1 MSLNTHRPN
10 YTFLPPW
17 IMKNRLAHDNN
28 PEDARLCYQHIQ
40 LLLDKH
46 SRSDDNPALSEPGYP
61 AEKRSADNPPAA
73 HRRVIHLKNM
83 TVVPDLYY
91 REDKK
96 AKNPQYTTTIK
107 SDADTDNM
115 FEYLEI
121 IYTFFADV
129 FDYGSFDNHNATI
142 SAMTHYGRGYCNAFW
157 NGTHLVFGAGDLI
170 TSSSPLF
177 MSFAQLDIATHE
189 YGHAVIDH
197 LSPLTY
203 SRQSGAL
210 NESVCDV
217 FTVMLAHYQQ
227 QHKSHE
233 GDWSIGRTLFTK
245 SSGIK
250 ALRSLSAPGSAYNHP
265 AIGRD
270 KQISHMRDYIELP
283 DNAEN
288 DNGGV
293 HRYSGIPNHAFYHFA
308 TALGGY
314 SWEVAGQVWFDT
326 LRHAN
331 LPPECDF
338 LTFARETVRIARD
351 NYGDDVAD
359 ILLNA
364 WDAVGL
370 NPQI

>member
-1 MSLNTHRPN
+1 MSINTHRPN
-10 YTFLPPW
+10 YSFLPPW
-17 IMKNRLAHDNN
+17 ILKNRMDHDNN
-28 PEDARLCYQHIQ
+28 HEETLLCYQHIQ
-40 LLLDKH
+40 LLLGEHQCSDKTTSPEAIYH
-46 SRSDDNPALSEPGYP
+46 
-61 AEKRSADNPPAA
+61 AEKVAVKNQPAA
-73 HRRVIHLKNM
+73 HRRVIHLKNL
-83 TVVPDLYY
+83 TAVPDLYY

-96 AKNPQYTTTIK
+96 AKNDQYISVIK

-121 IYTFFADV
+121 IYTFFSDI
-129 FDYGSFDNHNATI
+129 FNYESFDNHNATM

-157 NGTHLVFGAGDLI
+157 NGMHLVFGAGDLT
-170 TSSSPLF
+170 TSNAPLF
-177 MSFAQLDIATHE
+177 LSFAQLDIATHE

-210 NESVCDV
+210 NESICDV
-217 FTVMLAHYQQ
+217 FTVILGHYQQ
-227 QHKSHE
+227 QHSSDR
-233 GDWSIGRTLFTK
+233 GDWHIGRTLFTK

-265 AIGRD
+265 VIGRD
-270 KQISHMRDYIELP
+270 KQVSHMRDYIELP
-283 DNAEN
+283 NNAQN

-314 SWEVAGQVWFDT
+314 SWEVAGQIWFDT
-326 LRHAN
+326 LSNAN

-338 LTFARETVRIARD
+338 LTFARETVLIAQN
-351 NYGDDVAD
+351 NYGDDVAG

-370 NPQI
+370 NPEI

>member
-1 MSLNTHRPN
+1 MSVNTHRPN
-10 YTFLPPW
+10 YAFLPPW
-17 IMKNRLAHDNN
+17 ILKNRLAHDNN
-28 PEDARLCYQHIQ
+28 LEDTRLCYQHIQ

-46 SRSDDNPALSEPGYP
+46 GRSDDSTTFSEPGYP
-61 AEKRSADNPPAA
+61 AEKKSADNPLAA
-73 HRRVIHLKNM
+73 HRRVIHLKNL
-83 TVVPDLYY
+83 TVVPGLYY

-96 AKNPQYTTTIK
+96 AKNAQHTATVK
-107 SDADTDNM
+107 SDTDTDNM

-129 FDYGSFDNHNATI
+129 FDYESFDNHNATI

-157 NGTHLVFGAGDLI
+157 NGTHLVFGAGDL
-170 TSSSPLF
+170 TASSSPLF

-197 LSPLTY
+197 LSPLMY
-203 SRQSGAL
+203 NRQSGAL
-210 NESVCDV
+210 NESICDV
-217 FTVMLAHYQQ
+217 FTVMLGHYQQ

-265 AIGRD
+265 TIGRD

-314 SWEVAGQVWFDT
+314 SWEIAGQVWFDT

-338 LTFARETVRIARD
+338 LMFARETVLIAQD
-351 NYGDDVAD
+351 NYGDNTAG

-370 NPQI
+370 NPEI

>member
-1 MSLNTHRPN
+1 MPVNTHSPN
-10 YTFLPPW
+10 YSFLPPW
-17 IMKNRLAHDNN
+17 ILKNRMDHDNN
-28 PEDARLCYQHIQ
+28 HEETRLCYQHIQ
-40 LLLDKH
+40 LLLGKH
-46 SRSDDNPALSEPGYP
+46 HRSDDSVLPKLVYPVEKKPVNNPL
-61 AEKRSADNPPAA
+61 AA
-73 HRRVIHLKNM
+73 HRRVIHLKNL
-83 TVVPDLYY
+83 TAIPDLYY

-96 AKNPQYTTTIK
+96 AENPQYTAAIR
-107 SDADTDNM
+107 SDTDTDNM

-129 FDYGSFDNHNATI
+129 FDYESFDNHNATI

-157 NGTHLVFGAGDLI
+157 NGAHLIFGAGDLT
-170 TSSSPLF
+170 TSNAPLF

-217 FTVMLAHYQQ
+217 FTVMLLHYQQ
-227 QHKSHE
+227 QHKSHQ
-233 GDWSIGRTLFTK
+233 GDWSIGRTLFTE

-250 ALRSLSAPGSAYNHP
+250 ALRSLSDPGNAYNHP

-270 KQISHMRDYIELP
+270 RQVSHMRDYIELP
-283 DNAEN
+283 DNVNN

-308 TALGGY
+308 TTLGGY

-326 LRHAN
+326 LRNAN

-351 NYGDDVAD
+351 NYGNDVAG

-364 WDAVGL
+364 WHAVGL
-370 NPQI
+370 NPEV